1 MKNLENAKKILKDGN
16 FTCVL
21 CKDGTTYTTTE
32 RGVKP
37 LVRWLTEETNL
48 QGFSAADKVVGKAT
62 AYLYC
67 LLGVKS
73 VYAPVIST
81 AALEVLRR
89 HGIHTEFDLEAD
101 FIWNRRKTGPCPME
115 SAVRE
120 ISDPREAYAA
130 ILQTLAAIG
139 GDGHGIAFLL
149 QIHLQQLR
157 DILVVFHDQN
167 RYSHIL
173 SSSVFR

>member
-67 LLGVKS
+67 LLGVKAVHS
-73 VYAPVIST
+73 QVMSG
-81 AALEVLRR
+81 AAARVLE
-89 HGIHTEFDLEAD
+89 E
-101 FIWNRRKTGPCPME
+101 N
-115 SAVRE
+115 
-120 ISDPREAYAA
+120 
-130 ILQTLAAIG
+130 
-139 GDGHGIAFLL
+139 GIAASQDLL
-149 QIHLQQLR
+149 VENIINRQGTGICPFEEAVWEIHDPKNALTAIRCKIEQM
-157 DILVVFHDQN
+157 
-167 RYSHIL
+167 HITL
-173 SSSVFR
+173 

>member
-67 LLGVKS
+67 LLGVKAVHS
-73 VYAPVIST
+73 QVMSG
-81 AALEVLRR
+81 AAARVLE
-89 HGIHTEFDLEAD
+89 E
-101 FIWNRRKTGPCPME
+101 N
-115 SAVRE
+115 
-120 ISDPREAYAA
+120 
-130 ILQTLAAIG
+130 
-139 GDGHGIAFLL
+139 GIAASQDLL
-149 QIHLQQLR
+149 VENIINRQGTGICPFEEAVWEIHDPKNALSAIRCKMEQM
-157 DILVVFHDQN
+157 
-167 RYSHIL
+167 HITL
-173 SSSVFR
+173 